1 MWSSGAWDH
10 IHRAGPAS
18 ALIHSSYC
26 PHINTDCSNG
36 GQTTPSLYNGEER
49 RERGG
54 VGRFT
59 IRGTMSLIEWSR
71 STLRQGTLAFG
82 GHQLLQGT
90 QSCYIDSHTQQTHNL
105 IHSKYSYSYARYLC
119 VYVYIT
125 VTKNVQM
132 LFYIFV
138 FSQSSNGL
146 FNQLKEM
153 NVIKTFPIL
162 LIHIYFPIN
171 CYRAT
176 PGWRVGRVGSVGRG
190 LAGPAAWCWLVLG
203 LGLVLAEPGS

>member
-1 MWSSGAWDH
+1 MWRSGAWDH

-59 IRGTMSLIEWSR
+59 IRGTMSLIEWSW
-71 STLRQGTLAFG
+71 STLRQGQLAFG

-90 QSCYIDSHTQQTHNL
+90 QSCSIDSRFTYTVHSTQTHNL
-105 IHSKYSYSYARYLC
+105 IHSKYRHAYARC
-119 VYVYIT
+119 CSIDFRI
-125 VTKNVQM
+125 Q
-132 LFYIFV
+132 
-138 FSQSSNGL
+138 
-146 FNQLKEM
+146 
-153 NVIKTFPIL
+153 PIVKWPL
-162 LIHIYFPIN
+162 
-171 CYRAT
+171 
-176 PGWRVGRVGSVGRG
+176 
-190 LAGPAAWCWLVLG
+190 
-203 LGLVLAEPGS
+203 